1 MGMMKQINVLVA
13 DNSEEFTG
21 LFSQYLSFNPNI
33 NIVGIARD
41 GQEAID
47 LVKEKN
53 PNVLLLDLVMP
64 RIDGFEVL
72 RRVSAENNDL
82 SIFVVSALG
91 DKKIAEQALDLGA
104 DDYFIKPLK
113 MDTVVSR
120 ILETKSSRS

>member
-1 MGMMKQINVLVA
+1 MMKQINVLVA

>member
-1 MGMMKQINVLVA
+1 MKQINVLVA